1 MRTGTVVGGVRP
13 GPNFRSEVACA
24 TESKKG
30 RASLFAQGREQRSRV
45 NGYRLL
51 RADGGGC
58 SLTAP
63 DDLARGS
70 GLLHDDP
77 PCHLPKNNAGPPR
90 SAASICENGRSD
102 GSAIA
107 LKSAPRKNTK
117 SRLAAPLL
125 VKCCRRFVQ
134 CRSVFGHAKRNCAS
148 EAYEPPLKFG
158 MIASSKAATSSNST

>member
-1 MRTGTVVGGVRP
+1 MRAAFVTGQRDGRP
-13 GPNFRSEVACA
+13 PLTLLPADTNKAPPNKHIIRFQQLECLKQSSSQG
-24 TESKKG
+24 SKT
-30 RASLFAQGREQRSRV
+30 RQSSLFAQGREQRSRV

-51 RADGGGC
+51 GADGGGC
-58 SLTAP
+58 SLIAP

-107 LKSAPRKNTK
+107 LKSAPREEYEKQAGCAITCK
-117 SRLAAPLL
+117 MLPLL
-125 VKCCRRFVQ
+125 RAVSLSLWSCQTQLRQ
-134 CRSVFGHAKRNCAS
+134 
-148 EAYEPPLKFG
+148 
-158 MIASSKAATSSNST
+158 